1 MNPFDFVNSI
11 SFTKKDMMTNT
22 ENDDLAEK
30 GYVPFIVNK
39 SLSYFADTLLYANEI
54 NALPSVDN
62 KLQYHFLLNSVR
74 PSKRFA
80 KWAKKHDSE
89 DMENV
94 KAFYHLNNEKAQQ
107 ALTLLSREQLDVIK
121 QKLQKGGETNGNSRK
136 HG

>member
-11 SFTKKDMMTNT
+11 NFTKKDVMVNT
-22 ENDDLAEK
+22 ENDELAEK
-30 GYVPFIVNK
+30 AYVPFIVNK

-54 NALPSVDN
+54 NALNHTDN

-80 KWAKKHDSE
+80 KWAKKHDS
-89 DMENV
+89 DDLDNV
-94 KAFYHLNNEKAQQ
+94 KEFYHFNNEKAQQ

>member
-54 NALPSVDN
+54 NTLPSVDN

>member
-54 NALPSVDN
+54 NALTGVDN

-121 QKLQKGGETNGNSRK
+121 QKLQKGGEINGNSRK

>member
-11 SFTKKDMMTNT
+11 SLTKKDMMTNT

-54 NALPSVDN
+54 NTLPSVDN

>member
-11 SFTKKDMMTNT
+11 SFAKKDLMTNT
-22 ENDDLAEK
+22 ENDDLSEK

-54 NALPSVDN
+54 NALPLIDN

-94 KAFYHLNNEKAQQ
+94 KAFYHFNNEKAQQ
-107 ALTLLSREQLDVIK
+107 ALTLLSREQLDMIK
-121 QKLQKGGETNGNSRK
+121 EKLQKGGENGNSRK